1 MVKKGDDMIVIIIDA
16 MENIVSCDE
25 HLCAPP
31 LLVSQLV
38 SPGTHYLQLGHRGAC
53 RISSFSD
60 WIVVFIKHDVYIV
73 IFFSFH
79 PSKLTLSIGYSV
91 TWSNLVNALDI
102 ALSEISLAVL
112 RFPD

>member
-1 MVKKGDDMIVIIIDA
+1 VVKKGDDMIVIIIDA
-16 MENIVSCDE
+16 MENI
-25 HLCAPP
+25 
-31 LLVSQLV
+31 
-38 SPGTHYLQLGHRGAC
+38 
-53 RISSFSD
+53 I
-60 WIVVFIKHDVYIV
+60 VFIKHDGYIV